1 MEKNQKRKKTI
12 KFDENVENHKKED
25 NKKKKKINS
34 RNDNPCKLRKVN
46 TLGEAKNLEK
56 KLLVSIEK
64 HETCDSQ
71 KIKMAEEINFKSIPE
86 KIVNTDQY
94 GFIKDNNKDHKEKES
109 LLQLNARIEKWNY
122 MLSNFKEYTT
132 VHFMKLKTR
141 TRKGIPDNLR
151 CLAWQKLADID
162 DYYVKDLYKMLSEE
176 PVKKEVETV
185 IARDLD
191 RTFPE
196 CEFFKEKYGNGQR
209 QLYKVLCNYSK
220 YNQEIGYVQG
230 MGFIAALLLT
240 YMDEERAF
248 FMLHSLMKKYQMDN
262 LYAPGFPDMKKR
274 FFVLLNLEKK
284 FVPKV
289 YNAFLES
296 EVIPNTYASDWFLC
310 LFSRSLEF
318 KVLVRIFDTFL
329 LEGFKVIYRFS
340 LAILK
345 IKEKELINSKEG
357 GVDSIF
363 VALAEVSKNIDV
375 EELFKIAFGF
385 GLSKKEIENLEKE
398 YDKIKDSKNN
408 EFIRQL

>member
-1 MEKNQKRKKTI
+1 MEKTEKRKKTI
-12 KFDENVENHKKED
+12 KFDENVENHKKDD
-25 NKKKKKINS
+25 NKKIKLKS
-34 RNDNPCKLRKVN
+34 RNDNSCKLRTVK
-46 TLGEAKNLEK
+46 TIGEMKNLEK
-56 KLLVSIEK
+56 KLLISIEN
-64 HETCDSQ
+64 HETCDCH
-71 KIKMAEEINFKSIPE
+71 KMQIAEEINFKSIPE

-94 GFIKDNNKDHKEKES
+94 GFIKENNKEHKDKES
-109 LLQLNARIEKWNY
+109 LLQLNARIEKWSY
-122 MLSNFKEYTT
+122 MLTNFKEYNTI
-132 VHFMKLKTR
+132 HSSKLKER

-162 DYYVKDLYKMLSEE
+162 DYYAKDLYKIVNDE
-176 PVKKEVETV
+176 PVKKEIEIV

-230 MGFIAALLLT
+230 MAFIAALLLT
-240 YMDEERAF
+240 YMDEERTF

-289 YNAFLES
+289 YNAFYES
-296 EVIPNTYASDWFLC
+296 EVIPNSYASDWFLC

-345 IKEKELINSKEG
+345 IKEKELINNNN

-363 VALAEVSKNIDV
+363 VALNNVCKNIDV

-385 GLSKKEIENLEKE
+385 GLSKKEIEALEKE
-398 YDKIKDSKNN
+398 YEKVQNDNNN
-408 EFIRQL
+408 EFIKQL

>member
-1 MEKNQKRKKTI
+1 MEKIQRHKKTI
-12 KFDENVENHKKED
+12 TFGTNVENHQKD
-25 NKKKKKINS
+25 DNNKKKHLKS
-34 RNDNPCKLRKVN
+34 RNENSSISRNAN
-46 TLGEAKNLEK
+46 TVGEMKNVEK
-56 KLLVSIEK
+56 KLLVSIGK
-64 HETCDSQ
+64 NETCDCNKK
-71 KIKMAEEINFKSIPE
+71 KINEEINFKSIPE
-86 KIVNTDQY
+86 KLVNTDQY
-94 GFIKDNNKDHKEKES
+94 GFIKENNNEQKEKES

-122 MLSNFKEYTT
+122 MLTNFKEYTT
-132 VHFMKLKTR
+132 VHFAKLKTR

-162 DYYVKDLYKMLSEE
+162 DYYVKDLYKTLNNE
-176 PVKKEVETV
+176 PVKKEIET
-185 IARDLD
+185 IIERDLD

-230 MGFIAALLLT
+230 MAFITAVLLT
-240 YMDEERAF
+240 YMDEERTF
-248 FMLHSLMKKYQMDN
+248 FMLHSLMKKYQMDL

-289 YNAFLES
+289 YNAFVES
-296 EVIPNTYASDWFLC
+296 EVIPNSYASDWFLS

-345 IKEKELINSKEG
+345 IKEKELTNNNE

-363 VALAEVSKNIDV
+363 LALTNVSKNIDV
-375 EELFKIAFGF
+375 EELFKTAFGF
-385 GLSKKEIENLEKE
+385 GLSKKEIEILEKE
-398 YDKIKDSKNN
+398 YEKVQNDKDN
-408 EFIRQL
+408 EFIKQL